1 MYNWSGLFMKFRK
14 SERLCSRKSIGRLF
28 TSGNVSF
35 HYPFRVHWL
44 EAADD
49 SPFPAKAVIAV
60 PRKSF
65 RRAVERN
72 RIKRIIREAYR
83 LNKEELYNGLR
94 QRDRNID
101 MIIIYI
107 ATGEHDYNFI
117 NERIIILFQKLLNDA
132 QGDQENG

>member
-1 MYNWSGLFMKFRK
+1 MKFSK

-44 EAADD
+44 EEADD
-49 SPFPAKAVIAV
+49 GPFPAKAVITV
-60 PRKSF
+60 PRKTF
-65 RRAVERN
+65 RRAVDRN
-72 RIKRIIREAYR
+72 RIKRMIREAYR

-101 MIIIYI
+101 LIIIYI
-107 ATGEHDYNFI
+107 ATGEHDYNFLD
-117 NERIIILFQKLLNDA
+117 ERIRILFQKLLNDVE
-132 QGDQENG
+132 GGQENG